1 MPLPSDSRPRCV
13 LDTQVLLDWVLF
25 DDPRTQTWARSIR
38 RGGVAW
44 LYCPSM
50 QDEALRVVHYP
61 ALTRRFDPADSAARV
76 DACFAR
82 WGQCCPNPPGQRRLI
97 CSDPDDQMF
106 LDLALTQTAVTLLSR
121 DRAVLRL
128 ASSARPLGLVIGT
141 PENIGA
147 P

>member
-1 MPLPSDSRPRCV
+1 MALPSDSMPRCV

-25 DDPRTQTWARSIR
+25 DDPRTQTWAQSIQ

-44 LYCPSM
+44 VYCPSM
-50 QDEALRVVHYP
+50 HAEALRVVHYP

-82 WGQCCPNPPGQRRLI
+82 WGQCCANPPAQRRLV
-97 CSDPDDQMF
+97 CSDPYDQMF
-106 LDLALTQTAVTLLSR
+106 LDLALTQTAATLLSR

-128 ASSARPLGLVIGT
+128 ALSARSLDLVIGA
-141 PENIGA
+141 PETIDA